1 LFTKTRRSDGRR
13 PKGTEL
19 IRVLNSNFLNL
30 HLIRYV
36 NMFLNPIISKRSPSN
51 PPTTK
56 IKSIEN
62 AFPSIRAFRHKI
74 SEHNVQPINE

>member
-1 LFTKTRRSDGRR
+1 
-13 PKGTEL
+13 
-19 IRVLNSNFLNL
+19 
-30 HLIRYV
+30 
-36 NMFLNPIISKRSPSN
+36 MFLNPIISKRHPSN
-51 PPTTK
+51 PPITK